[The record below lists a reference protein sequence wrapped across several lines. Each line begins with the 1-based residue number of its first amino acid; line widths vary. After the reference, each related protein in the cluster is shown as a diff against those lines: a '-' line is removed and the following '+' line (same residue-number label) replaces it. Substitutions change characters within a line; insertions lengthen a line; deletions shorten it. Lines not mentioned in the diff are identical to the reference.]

1 MADKSLWDIAGELYQ
16 GFDNNPRNTETFD
29 AMANMNPLLA
39 AYRGGK
45 TLKNVDPKVLAKAL
59 KNEAYGISND
69 ADARAAGKQ
78 LANIGMGV
86 LDIVPM
92 AGALRPAVKPTA
104 KALGKAL
111 EMTADIPAGMS
122 IKNVNLNEGLLNK
135 FLETKKFT
143 PEEFSQYEINAK
155 KMTEQGLHDINRANA
170 KANPYHEPYKNQF
183 NIDAWRGMNED
194 VSAMNPNVG
203 SGARADTGVWAVD
216 NPYNASTYAGKI
228 NGGVIYPLKLR
239 NQQLATVDVGNN
251 NWNRIPLSS
260 NPVKDTI
267 IRNSD
272 DTDYGLHEYLGDHSI
287 FDDYASTNDVAT
299 VAKQNAHNKGIQF
312 ENVRDIGPSP
322 QGIDMSKIDEF
333 ANVYTMFDP
342 SSIRSVNAAFDPLRH
357 KSNDIL
363 AGVGASLPYIDYSKD
378 KNKK

>member
-1 MADKSLWDIAGELYQ
+1 MADIASLI
-16 GFDNNPRNTETFD
+16 
-29 AMANMNPLLA
+29 
-39 AYRGGK
+39 
-45 TLKNVDPKVLAKAL
+45 KAL
-59 KNEAYGISND
+59 KDTAVAQYGKGAPYREA
-69 ADARAAGKQ
+69 
-78 LANIGMGV
+78 LAFALKGNMSGVNQALSKSDLTPMDFALMMGV
-86 LDIVPM
+86 NPV
-92 AGALRPAVKPTA
+92 
-104 KALGKAL
+104 GKAPL
-111 EMTADIPAGMS
+111 
-122 IKNVNLNEGLLNK
+122 NLNESLLNK

-143 PEEFSQYEINAK
+143 PQEFAQYEANAQEMAK
-155 KMTEQGLHDINRANA
+155 QGLHDVNRANA

-194 VSAMNPNVG
+194 VTAMNPNVG
-203 SGARADTGVWAVD
+203 TGARADTGVWTVD

-251 NWNRIPLSS
+251 NWNRIPLSY
-260 NPVKDTI
+260 NPVEDTV

-272 DTDYGLHEYLGDHSI
+272 NTDYGLHEYLGDNSI
-287 FDDYASTNDVAT
+287 FNDYASTNDVASI
-299 VAKQNAHNKGIQF
+299 AKQNAHNKGIQF

-342 SSIRSVNAAFDPLRH
+342 SSVRSVNAAFDPLRH

-378 KNKK
+378 KKKK